1 MAVNALSID
10 AAEIRIRA
18 ERRLDA
24 MLREQKETVGMAK
37 GGQPYQSTPSTK
49 EGVETPTLANIGV
62 DYKLSM
68 RSQKVADIPEEIFE
82 GMMGEWR
89 ERITLENERVI
100 VNLLK
105 ENARCPNIA
114 ANVEYRWYPE
124 DEFPH
129 RKPD

>member
-82 GMMGEWR
+82 GMMGMA
-89 ERITLENERVI
+89 LS
-100 VNLLK
+100 
-105 ENARCPNIA
+105 
-114 ANVEYRWYPE
+114 
-124 DEFPH
+124 
-129 RKPD
+129 